1 MIKKAVD
8 KLITLLLIGGT
19 FCSVLAYWG
28 NSHWWLELLTHFRAF
43 YFFSGIVA
51 FLWLLATR
59 RFLFTVFA
67 SVILVLNWQ
76 VPMLYL
82 PPSVVSFNS
91 TEALAEHVDKK
102 RKPIVIYHAN
112 VLSSNTQYQ
121 QLVQQLSDYQPDI
134 VILQEITEAWLQGIK
149 EGLADYPYQLT
160 KPEAG
165 NFGIALFSR
174 FPLTNRQTIQLS
186 NTGLPSIFAS
196 AQTPQGELAVFT
208 THPLPPVSVSY
219 SLLRDFQLEATAKFL
234 QSVAAPYVLVGD
246 LNTTP
251 WSPAFTRLM
260 KRANLKNARQG
271 LGILP
276 TWPAPLP
283 LLQIPIDHVLHSEK
297 IQVISMEVADKIGS
311 DHLPIVTKIYLTEDN
326 ADKQLQKDK
335 KNKKSH

>member
-8 KLITLLLIGGT
+8 KLITLFLIGGT

-28 NSHWWLELLTHFRAF
+28 SSHWWLELLTHFRAF

-51 FLWLLATR
+51 LLWLIATR
-59 RFLFTVFA
+59 RYLLSVLA
-67 SVILVLNWQ
+67 LVILLLNWQ

-82 PPSVVSFNS
+82 PPSAVSFNG
-91 TEALAEHVDKK
+91 TEALAEHVNKK

-112 VLSSNTQYQ
+112 ILSSNTQYQ
-121 QLVQQLSDYQPDI
+121 KLIQQLSDYRPDI
-134 VILQEITEAWLQGIK
+134 IILQEVTEAWLKAIK

-160 KPEAG
+160 KPEEG

-174 FPLTNRQTIQLS
+174 FPLTSRQTVQLS

-196 AQTPQGELAVFT
+196 VQTTQGELAVFT

-234 QSVAAPYVLVGD
+234 QSIVAPYVLVGD

-251 WSPAFTRLM
+251 WSPAFTQLM

-271 LGILP
+271 MGILP

-283 LLQIPIDHVLHSEK
+283 LLRIPIDHVLHSEK
-297 IQVISMEVADKIGS
+297 IQIISMEVADNIGS
-311 DHLPIVTKIYLTEDN
+311 DHLPIVAKMNLTADN
-326 ADKQLQKDK
+326 SENQVQKEK
-335 KNKKSH
+335 K